1 MPENNEQR
9 AEFEAFSKMAADADA
24 KALSGDAN
32 IDLANYLGPSPAKT
46 VPATAAKETKVSP
59 LEVPD
64 ETKKTNTEPERAE
77 TETVAEEGEEVETE
91 ETEEEEIEETPEEEL
106 TPAERRLRKD
116 QARLAKNFQEFQQ
129 EKQESREELRRLR
142 DELAELRAKPGAPS
156 QKDERGYSAEDY
168 EAYAEKSEEDG
179 DIKTARVARKEAEI
193 LRQKSAYAEFVA
205 GWQKTQAEL
214 ARENPDL
221 NNMETPLAKEVMKL
235 LDEPQSIF
243 KTRPD
248 GLKYAVS
255 YAKANLD
262 TGSIPAL
269 RGEIKK
275 LKQELTRLSE
285 LNSVPGDKPHRMSG
299 VRPTSFEKMDA
310 KDQLETLR
318 RQARELD
325 DMRTSG

>member
-9 AEFEAFSKMAADADA
+9 AEFEAFQKMAADADA
-24 KALSGDAN
+24 KGLSGDAN
-32 IDLANYLGPSPAKT
+32 IDLANYLAPSPAKT
-46 VPATAAKETKVSP
+46 VPDTAKETKVSP

-64 ETKKTNTEPERAE
+64 ETKTKSEPERAE
-77 TETVAEEGEEVETE
+77 TETVEGEEVETE
-91 ETEEEEIEETPEEEL
+91 ETEEETEETPEEEL

-116 QARLAKNFQEFQQ
+116 QARLAKNFQDFQR
-129 EKQESREELRRLR
+129 EKQESREELRRMR
-142 DELAELRAKPGAPS
+142 EELAELRAKPSTPS

-168 EAYAEKSEEDG
+168 ESYAEKAEEDG
-179 DIKTARVARKEAEI
+179 DIKTAKVARKEAEI
-193 LRQKSAYAEFVA
+193 LRQKNAYAEFVA
-205 GWQKTQAEL
+205 GWQKTQGEL
-214 ARENPDL
+214 VKEYPDL
-221 NNMETPLAKEVMKL
+221 ANLETPLAKEVVKL

-269 RGEIKK
+269 KGEIKK

-299 VRPTSFEKMDA
+299 VRPTSFDKMDA

>member
-9 AEFEAFSKMAADADA
+9 AEFEAFQKMAADADSKGLNA
-24 KALSGDAN
+24 DAN
-32 IDLANYLGPSPAKT
+32 IDLANYLAPSPAKT
-46 VPATAAKETKVSP
+46 VPDTARETKVSP
-59 LEVPD
+59 VEVPD
-64 ETKKTNTEPERAE
+64 EAKTKTEPERAE
-77 TETVAEEGEEVETE
+77 TETVEGEAEEVETE
-91 ETEEEEIEETPEEEL
+91 EETEEEETEETPEEEL

-116 QARLAKNFQEFQQ
+116 QARLAKNFQEFQR
-129 EKQESREELRRLR
+129 EKQEGREELRRMR
-142 DELAELRAKPGAPS
+142 EELAELRAKPSGPS

-168 EAYAEKSEEDG
+168 DSYAEKAEEDG
-179 DIKTARVARKEAEI
+179 DIKTAKVARQEAQI
-193 LRQKSAYAEFVA
+193 LRQKTAYNEFVA
-205 GWQKTQAEL
+205 GWQKTQGEMVK
-214 ARENPDL
+214 ENPDL
-221 NNMETPLAKEVMKL
+221 VNLESPLAKEVSKL

-269 RGEIKK
+269 RGEIRK

-299 VRPTSFEKMDA
+299 VRPTSFDKMDA
-310 KDQLETLR
+310 KDQLESLR